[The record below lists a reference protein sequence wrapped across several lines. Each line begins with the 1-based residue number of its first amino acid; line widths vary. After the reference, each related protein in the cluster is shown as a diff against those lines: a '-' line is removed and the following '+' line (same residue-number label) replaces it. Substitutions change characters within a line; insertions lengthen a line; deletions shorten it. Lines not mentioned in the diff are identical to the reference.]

1 MPLQPARDGASPDA
15 RRLAGAKAAIDDA
28 DLNGDGV
35 IDYAEFRHA
44 LSSARRKSGDR
55 LAPPVS

>member
-1 MPLQPARDGASPDA
+1 M
-15 RRLAGAKAAIDDA
+15 A
-28 DLNGDGV
+28 DLGLSDREGSRVLAEADVNDDGV